1 MIIDEITQNIP
12 PPIVANEGGEF
23 CSKAVALN
31 FTKAHDTPVRRF

>member
-31 FTKAHDTPVRRF
+31 FTQAHETPVRRF